1 MIKKAVKRI
10 KDDNEKGARADLLQE
25 LFNDV
30 NRSKAQIYQINF
42 VRGIFFGFGSIIGGT
57 IVVALI
63 VALLNL
69 LVDLPGG
76 VGGFI
81 QYIVDTVRRS

>member
-57 IVVALI
+57 FVVALI